1 MNKSIKF
8 ILILVSLII
17 LFLGSKFFFIN
28 DIFKI
33 QTKIFEK
40 YPNLQIEFRENLFKE
55 TSVIENLK
63 NDYNF
68 KFLPDTQFIKLNLK
82 SKKLI
87 FPEEFILNHTMK
99 LKRKRKQCQPNG
111 EL

>member
-40 YPNLQIEFRENLFKE
+40 YPNLQIEFRENLFGD
-55 TSVIENLK
+55 LFCLFLQRR
-63 NDYNF
+63 NF
-68 KFLPDTQFIKLNLK
+68 FGDVDAFIVAH
-82 SKKLI
+82 
-87 FPEEFILNHTMK
+87 P
-99 LKRKRKQCQPNG
+99 P
-111 EL
+111 